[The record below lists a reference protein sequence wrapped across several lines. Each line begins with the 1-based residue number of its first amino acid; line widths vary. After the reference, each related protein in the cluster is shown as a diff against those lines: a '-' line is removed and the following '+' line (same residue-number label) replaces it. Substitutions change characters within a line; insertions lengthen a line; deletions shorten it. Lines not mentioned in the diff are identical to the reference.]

1 LALDKSLTDF
11 RVLQTFKSKKNK
23 VFLVEEKSHLYVLKV
38 YNQKNAIRAK
48 KEFDIL
54 HTAHSQ
60 GIKVPKPLFCWD
72 GSAILLEYIPGESLC
87 DVLNNSPSL
96 DYAHLLASWYASFHC
111 SAGGGKENLFYTV
124 KGDSILRNFIYVKGA
139 STRDCLYG
147 VDFEEAGT
155 GEPAVDIGE
164 ICASILNTDPMFS
177 AYKISLCKETIS
189 AYTCLTKYCPPKP
202 FSYYIGQALRNSAR
216 WRPHQREFLLR
227 GASVLEEH
235 GLEIGPT
242 LV

>member
-1 LALDKSLTDF
+1 
-11 RVLQTFKSKKNK
+11 VLRTFKSKKNK
-23 VFLVEEKSHLYVLKV
+23 VLLVEKESHLYVLKV
-38 YNQKNAIRAK
+38 YNQNSAMRAK
-48 KEFDIL
+48 KEFDVL
-54 HTAHSQ
+54 HTAHSR
-60 GIKVPKPLFCWD
+60 GIKVPKPLFFWD
-72 GSAILLEYIPGESLC
+72 RSALLLEYIPGESLC

-96 DYAHLLASWYASFHC
+96 DYAHLLASWYASFHF
-111 SAGGGKENLFYTV
+111 STGGSKEGLCPNI

-139 STRDCLYG
+139 SSRDCLYG
-147 VDFEEAGT
+147 VDFEEADQ

-177 AYKISLCKETIS
+177 AYKISLCRETIR
-189 AYTCLTKYCPPKP
+189 AYICLTDYCPPKP